1 RAVSGGAGWRRA
13 GGGRGATGRGGG
25 PRPPAG
31 LRGNVRASST
41 NQRLPSGPAVMA
53 PAEMPGVGNSVTWP
67 VGVMRPTVP
76 ATGSVNQRLPS
87 GPPVRA
93 VAPKLPPKL
102 RGGRG
107 NSVMVDGSQ
116 RPSRAATSG
125 RYRTDCRRRR
135 PPRTN
140 NASASHMRYIK
151 YLLDRDTPPDTRLRG
166 RSPCTTDDET

>member
-41 NQRLPSGPAVMA
+41 NHKLPSGPVVMA

-67 VGVMRPTVP
+67 AGVMRPTVP

-87 GPPVRA
+87 GPPVMA
-93 VAPKLPPKL
+93 VAPRLPPKL
-102 RGGRG
+102 SGGRG
-107 NSVMVDGSQ
+107 NSVRVGGSP
-116 RPSRAATSG
+116 RLSRGITSG
-125 RYRTDCRRRR
+125 RYRRDFRGRR
-135 PPRTN
+135 PPRPN
-140 NASASHMRYIK
+140 KDRASRMRDII
-151 YLLDRDTPPDTRLRG
+151 YLFYKDTPSATRLRWPIACKK
-166 RSPCTTDDET
+166 RR